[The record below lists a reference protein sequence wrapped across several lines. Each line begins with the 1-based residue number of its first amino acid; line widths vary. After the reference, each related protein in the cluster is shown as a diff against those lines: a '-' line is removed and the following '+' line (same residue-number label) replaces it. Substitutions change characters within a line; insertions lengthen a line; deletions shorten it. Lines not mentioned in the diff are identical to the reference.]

1 MSRWQ
6 IASDTRYSGQEF
18 HEGRTHTLSWI
29 WNPRS
34 LHWRQT
40 IYEELGVLVLMKIQW
55 IEKSVQ
61 LSNYD
66 EEIQN
71 YLQTAVFCA
80 IVLSCSVVSDSFRH
94 DCQAPLQTVACQA
107 PLPMEFSRQDYWSGL
122 PFPTS
127 GDLSKPGIEP
137 RSFEFPKLPSGFFT
151 TSATWEAHVQSVAD
165 YNLANIWSY
174 LLLGKLFFPFHWY

>member
-1 MSRWQ
+1 MTNSIRHTVFWPR
-6 IASDTRYSGQEF
+6 IPWRKDAYSF
-18 HEGRTHTLSWI
+18 MNLKPKITTLKT
-29 WNPRS
+29 NH
-34 LHWRQT
+34 LWRARGSSPNENSVNRKKCT
-40 IYEELGVLVLMKIQW
+40 IIKLWWRNTKLLTNCSILCYCAQLLS
-55 IEKSVQ
+55 SV
-61 LSNYD
+61 
-66 EEIQN
+66 
-71 YLQTAVFCA
+71 
-80 IVLSCSVVSDSFRH
+80 RH